1 MGDRKVL
8 HTKGKLARVKAPKGA
23 EVFAP
28 CSVDARA
35 ELTLPFP
42 RTARARSTGLTG
54 KDWEAYGRLWTASAY
69 ELHDPPGRDGNVHR
83 MLGHPDAIQGDMTRR
98 IVYTSAAADID
109 VEHADLEAEAREWRL
124 LLQIDSDSAAK
135 MMWGASSSGSARTP
149 SPPTAS
155 TTFASRCCRSCQS
168 GVAGSGPA
176 SRFQPSRSRRSSYE
190 GTQAL
195 FARISIAGA
204 VLVLA
209 ATLVAAFAR
218 RSGSSSFSPRR
229 ASCHP
234 CRRLQ
239 CQRDSHSGRYV
250 H

>member
-1 MGDRKVL
+1 MGRSVPSAGQVSRAQPAAPRLQTHNTLLFPTLSFFNDVAGMFDDHGTAGWKVL

-35 ELTLPFP
+35 ELTLPF
-42 RTARARSTGLTG
+42 
-54 KDWEAYGRLWTASAY
+54 
-69 ELHDPPGRDGNVHR
+69 HR

-98 IVYTSAAADID
+98 IVYASAAADID
-109 VEHADLEAEAREWRL
+109 VERADLEAEAREWRL

-135 MMWGASSSGSARTP
+135 MMWGDLGRVFFWIRADALAADRFDDVRVEMLSIVPIGRGR
-149 SPPTAS
+149 
-155 TTFASRCCRSCQS
+155 F
-168 GVAGSGPA
+168 GPCLA
-176 SRFQPSRSRRSSYE
+176 FPALAIAAIVVDE

-204 VLVLA
+204 VL
-209 ATLVAAFAR
+209 
-218 RSGSSSFSPRR
+218 
-229 ASCHP
+229 

-239 CQRDSHSGRYV
+239 CERNFA
-250 H
+250 